1 MEEYTNQK
9 NEMEAIG
16 NDTMVYE
23 ENDQS
28 SSEEAVEITKKTDE
42 IADQDCAPDND
53 VEAAQGETTEPDVA
67 SEATELQSLQ
77 EEIKNLRNELSQ
89 LEELKQNSQRLISEL
104 NEFTSIFPQRDVNT
118 LPDEVWNT
126 VKNGSSLA
134 AAYALYEKKREIAMR
149 HAEEINAQNSRLSAG
164 QAGVNTS
171 SEYFTVDE
179 VNRMSHAE
187 VRANYEKIRE
197 SMKKWNYNHN

>member
-16 NDTMVYE
+16 NDTVVYE

-28 SSEEAVEITKKTDE
+28 SSEEA
-42 IADQDCAPDND
+42 
-53 VEAAQGETTEPDVA
+53 AQGEAPDPDVASEATEPDVA